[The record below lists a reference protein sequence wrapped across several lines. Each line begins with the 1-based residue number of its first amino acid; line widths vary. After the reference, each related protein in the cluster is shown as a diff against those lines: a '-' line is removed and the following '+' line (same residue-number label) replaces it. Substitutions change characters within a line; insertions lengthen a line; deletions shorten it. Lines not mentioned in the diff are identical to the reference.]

1 MDIDET
7 YENDDLE
14 VLQEYNKIIE
24 RDYVKQIVAYV
35 DGSYNKTTQKIGGGI
50 VLLLMDEFY
59 EVRHVL
65 INPITC
71 GESWESMVENP
82 KNPKNEDFLAM
93 HQVGGEIDSALAA
106 AHTAMSVGLPITIVY
121 DYLGVEMWATGEWKR
136 NKPFT
141 QKYHHLMNIYITP
154 VIDVTFE
161 KVKSHTGIQFN
172 DLADVLAKYACDVIN
187 GEALLRYFNS
197 HGYELHPVAWVGPD
211 ENDTDHE
218 IVYLELVETSKE

>member
-1 MDIDET
+1 MVNCPRSFFKK
-7 YENDDLE
+7 ENEQPGLS
-14 VLQEYNKIIE
+14 QK
-24 RDYVKQIVAYV
+24 VKEM
-35 DGSYNKTTQKIGGGI
+35 TQYAIKGKG
-50 VLLLMDEFY
+50 EF
-59 EVRHVL
+59 L
-65 INPITC
+65 D
-71 GESWESMVENP
+71 WVE
-82 KNPKNEDFLAM
+82 NPKNEDFLAM

-172 DLADVLAKYACDVIN
+172 DFADVLAKYACDVIN
-187 GEALLRYFNS
+187 GEALFKYFNG